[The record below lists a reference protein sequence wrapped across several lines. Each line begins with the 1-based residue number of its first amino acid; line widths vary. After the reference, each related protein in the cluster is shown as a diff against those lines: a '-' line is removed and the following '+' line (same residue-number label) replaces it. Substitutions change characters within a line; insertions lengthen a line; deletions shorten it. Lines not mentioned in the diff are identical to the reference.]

1 MKQIW
6 ITRKG
11 GPEVL
16 QLRETADPV
25 PGSDQ
30 VLIKVRAAGVNFSD
44 ILARRGRYPE
54 APNPPVVGGYE
65 VSGIIEAVG
74 EGVLDSIT
82 TYLNSYSIAGL
93 AGIENLRFDG
103 TGSFVGTGN
112 AGNNSLLAVR
122 RG

>member
-44 ILARRGRYPE
+44 ILARRG
-54 APNPPVVGGYE
+54 
-65 VSGIIEAVG
+65 
-74 EGVLDSIT
+74 
-82 TYLNSYSIAGL
+82 
-93 AGIENLRFDG
+93 
-103 TGSFVGTGN
+103 
-112 AGNNSLLAVR
+112 
-122 RG
+122 